1 MPTGKDHRLTNIAGV
16 IRGLSPAH
24 PTKAIE
30 RALNCSPRQAQR
42 IVETGQV
49 PRAFYSQVVEFLRRS
64 ADYNRQRLAEYEA
77 EIQRLEAARSED
89 KARSAPSLGDDP

>member
-1 MPTGKDHRLTNIAGV
+1 MDKRGKIPLTNVAHV
-16 IRGLSPAH
+16 IRGLYPAH

-49 PRAFYSQVVEFLRRS
+49 PRAFYEKVVEFLRRS
-64 ADYNRQRLAEYEA
+64 ADYNRQRLAELDA
-77 EIQRLEAARSED
+77 EIAQLEADRS
-89 KARSAPSLGDDP
+89 KARESHKAGVGGDR

>member
-1 MPTGKDHRLTNIAGV
+1 MTNVAHV
-16 IRGLSPAH
+16 IRGLYPAH

-49 PRAFYSQVVEFLRRS
+49 PRAYYSKVVEFLRYS
-64 ADYNRQRLAEYEA
+64 ADFNRHRLAELDA
-77 EIQRLEAARSED
+77 EIAQLEVTGSEAQTSA
-89 KARSAPSLGDDP
+89 KADVGGDP

>member
-16 IRGLSPAH
+16 IRGLYPAH

-49 PRAFYSQVVEFLRRS
+49 PRAFYSQVVEFLRHS
-64 ADYNRQRLAEYEA
+64 AEFNRRRLAELDA
-77 EIQRLEAARSED
+77 EIAQLEVSGSE
-89 KARSAPSLGDDP
+89 AQTSVAPDVGDDP